1 MPTSMSKANQKR
13 LLACCSGGQHIY
25 LVYRH
30 GNPRDVFQGCWLTTD
45 PEIKECS
52 DYDFRVDRLIEGV
65 ESKIN
70 AIWKVRSAEHYEI
83 TEESAIVLHR
93 LEQAIKDEK
102 IKFPPD
108 NPGEWQEGF
117 QA

>member
-1 MPTSMSKANQKR
+1 MPKTMTRTNQKR
-13 LLACCSGGQHIY
+13 LLACCSDGQHIY

-30 GNPRDVFQGCWLTTD
+30 GNPKDVFRGLWLTTD

-52 DYDFRVDRLIEGV
+52 DYDFRVDRLIEGF

-70 AIWKVRSAEHYEI
+70 AIWKVRNAEHYGI
-83 TEESAIVLHR
+83 VEEAAIVLHR
-93 LEQAIKDEK
+93 LEQAIKDGK

-108 NPGEWQEGF
+108 SPGEWQSGS